1 MASIT
6 ARTTTAGEVWR
17 VQHRVNGRL
26 RERTFRL
33 REDAESYA
41 RTLSQPTADPRH
53 GHVVEEAEFML
64 SCGRGLAYVAEAY
77 RIAVESVER
86 ACYRAGRRDLIE
98 RDRRLSLA
106 GGA

>member
-6 ARTTTAGEVWR
+6 PRHTAAGEVWR
-17 VQHRVNGRL
+17 VQHRVDGKL
-26 RERTFRL
+26 IERTFRT
-33 REDAESYA
+33 RIDAERCA
-41 RTLSQPTADPRH
+41 RALAQPVAATRH
-53 GHVVEEAEFML
+53 RHIVEEAEFML
-64 SCGRGLAYVAEAY
+64 SCGRGLAYVAQAY

-98 RDRRLSLA
+98 RDRRLSIA